1 MIKNIL
7 VWSIYDFCFT
17 CGGLVVQYELCRIL
31 KNRGISVKIF
41 GPNSIENSIFDDYYD
56 NNFDLNETVVIYGE
70 TIEGN
75 PLNAP
80 YVVRWI
86 LAPLGICSNSNICN
100 TWGKNDLVYYF
111 NSEEK
116 IKNNPE
122 KLGSVYKLLNIM
134 YINPY
139 AQINN
144 TNSRSGICYTIR
156 KANAY
161 HKKLKIVHPPKSF
174 EIKQPSQMECI
185 KIFNKYKYFVSY
197 DPCTFYSIIAAMCGC
212 ISVVVK
218 VDGLSKEDWLNT
230 LACTEYLKETGEKLY
245 GIAYGKEEIEFA
257 KNTLHLVEEQWININ
272 KFIKKKYIE
281 SFINDINNF
290 EYQVNTVE
298 NNFYM

>member
-17 CGGLVVQYELCRIL
+17 CGGLVVQYELCSIL

-41 GPNSIENSIFDDYYD
+41 GPNSIKNSIFDDYYD

-185 KIFNKYKYFVSY
+185 QIFNRHKYFVSY
-197 DPCTFYSIIAAMCGC
+197 DPCTFLLVIAALCGC
-212 ISVVVK
+212 VPVVVK
-218 VDGLSKEDWLNT
+218 IDGVSKEDWLNT
-230 LACTEYLKETGEKLY
+230 LAPIEYLKETKEPLY
-245 GIAYGKEEIEFA
+245 GVAYGREEIKFA
-257 KNTLHLVEEQWININ
+257 EETIHLVKEQWDKIKKYQIN
-272 KFIKKKYIE
+272 KYVTPF
-281 SFINDINNF
+281 FNDIINF
-290 EYQVNTVE
+290 ENQINNVE
-298 NNFYM
+298 SNFY

>member
-139 AQINN
+139 AKINN
-144 TNSRSGICYTIR
+144 TNSRSGICI
-156 KANAY
+156 
-161 HKKLKIVHPPKSF
+161 
-174 EIKQPSQMECI
+174 IK
-185 KIFNKYKYFVSY
+185 N
-197 DPCTFYSIIAAMCGC
+197 
-212 ISVVVK
+212 
-218 VDGLSKEDWLNT
+218 
-230 LACTEYLKETGEKLY
+230 
-245 GIAYGKEEIEFA
+245 
-257 KNTLHLVEEQWININ
+257 
-272 KFIKKKYIE
+272 
-281 SFINDINNF
+281 
-290 EYQVNTVE
+290 
-298 NNFYM
+298 